1 MNNYLHTNSLIQHLL
16 LTLVL
21 VLSYVGVAF
30 ADQDSTVFSFD
41 GKDFTR
47 THTTLVKE
55 DGKSAVGTTLDH
67 NSPAYKAL
75 IKRHSYSGEITVFGK
90 KCDSSYAPLT
100 DSSGKVTGAIFVC
113 VSK

>member
-1 MNNYLHTNSLIQHLL
+1 MSISLHTNSLVQRLL
-16 LTLVL
+16 LTSAL
-21 VLSYVGVAF
+21 VLSNVGIAF
-30 ADQDSTVFSFD
+30 ADQDSSVFSFD

-75 IKRHSYSGEITVFGK
+75 IKKHSYSGEITVFGK

-113 VSK
+113 TSK